1 LILCLT
7 IVRASPTEVFTSEL
21 STTKFLKHEE
31 GSIDMRIVFDLDGVI
46 CELKKPS
53 ESYGEVKPKLDVI
66 KLVNELHSNGDHI
79 IIHTGRHMRTC
90 NGNVDE
96 VIKKVGKITKDWLK
110 KNNVKYDELI
120 FGKPHADMYIDD
132 LGLSFDSSDKLKEK
146 MDGIKLNFI
155 IPMGGEGKRFKNS
168 KFNKPKFMIK
178 TKNKTLLEW
187 AIQSLP
193 LDFAHKIFFII
204 RKNDEQNFRVK
215 EFIEKI
221 MKKFPNTKFK
231 VLLLSK
237 NTRGQAETVLSCK
250 KEINNDRAL
259 LIFNND
265 TYFKSIRLKSRLL
278 SMRNQKID
286 GILGIFNSKDPK
298 YSFVEIDNDDKVIRT
313 KEKKVISN
321 FASTGMYIFSKGSDF
336 IKSAEYAIEK
346 NILTKNEFYISE
358 LYNILIKEG
367 KKITVDVADEFVA
380 LGTPED
386 IKKFEA

>member
-1 LILCLT
+1 MVSGLQLRL
-7 IVRASPTEVFTSEL
+7 FTLEL
-21 STTKFLKHEE
+21 YTTKFLKHEE
-31 GSIDMRIVFDLDGVI
+31 RFTDMRIVFDLDGVI

-53 ESYGEVKPKLDVI
+53 ESYGEVKPKLEVI
-66 KLVNELHSNGDHI
+66 KLMNELHNNGDHI

-90 NGNVDE
+90 DGNVNE
-96 VIKKVGKITKDWLK
+96 VIKKVGKITKEWLK

-132 LGLSFDSSDKLKEK
+132 LGVTFDSADELKVK

-168 KFNKPKFMIK
+168 KFNKPKFMIE

-215 EFIEKI
+215 EFIKKI
-221 MKKFPNTKFK
+221 MKEKFSNIKFEI
-231 VLLLSK
+231 LLLSK
-237 NTRGQAETVLSCK
+237 NTRGQAETVLNCK
-250 KEINNDRAL
+250 KYINNDRGL

-265 TYFKSIRLKSRLL
+265 TYFKSTRLKSRLL
-278 SMRNQKID
+278 SMKNQNID
-286 GILGIFNSKDPK
+286 GILGIFNSNNPE
-298 YSFVEIDNDDKVIRT
+298 YSFVKIDNENKVIKT

-336 IKSAEYAIEK
+336 IKSVEYAIEEE
-346 NILTKNEFYISE
+346 ILSKNEFYISE

-367 KKITVDVADEFVA
+367 KKFTVDIADEFVT

>member
-1 LILCLT
+1 
-7 IVRASPTEVFTSEL
+7 
-21 STTKFLKHEE
+21 
-31 GSIDMRIVFDLDGVI
+31 
-46 CELKKPS
+46 
-53 ESYGEVKPKLDVI
+53 
-66 KLVNELHSNGDHI
+66 
-79 IIHTGRHMRTC
+79 
-90 NGNVDE
+90 
-96 VIKKVGKITKDWLK
+96 
-110 KNNVKYDELI
+110 
-120 FGKPHADMYIDD
+120 
-132 LGLSFDSSDKLKEK
+132 

-215 EFIEKI
+215 EFIKKI

>member
-1 LILCLT
+1 MVSGLQLRL
-7 IVRASPTEVFTSEL
+7 FTLEL
-21 STTKFLKHEE
+21 YTTKFLKHEE
-31 GSIDMRIVFDLDGVI
+31 RFTDMRIVFDLDGVI

-66 KLVNELHSNGDHI
+66 KLMNELHSNGDHI

-90 NGNVDE
+90 DGNVNE
-96 VIKKVGKITKDWLK
+96 VIKKVGKITKEWLK

-132 LGLSFDSSDKLKEK
+132 LGVTFDSANELKVK

-168 KFNKPKFMIK
+168 KFNKPKFMIE

-215 EFIEKI
+215 EFIKKI
-221 MKKFPNTKFK
+221 MKEKFSNIKFEI
-231 VLLLSK
+231 LLLSK
-237 NTRGQAETVLSCK
+237 NTRGQAETVLNCK
-250 KEINNDRAL
+250 KYINNDRGL

-265 TYFKSIRLKSRLL
+265 TYFKSTRLKSRLL

-286 GILGIFNSKDPK
+286 GILGIFNSNNPE
-298 YSFVEIDNDDKVIRT
+298 YSFVKIDNENKVIKT

-336 IKSAEYAIEK
+336 IKSVEYAIEEE
-346 NILTKNEFYISE
+346 ILSKNEFYISE

-367 KKITVDVADEFVA
+367 KKFTVDIADEFVT

>member
-1 LILCLT
+1 MVSGLQLRL
-7 IVRASPTEVFTSEL
+7 FTLEL

-31 GSIDMRIVFDLDGVI
+31 GLTDMRIVFDLDGVI

-178 TKNKTLLEW
+178 TKDKTLLEW

>member
-1 LILCLT
+1 MISGLQLRL
-7 IVRASPTEVFTSEL
+7 FTLEL
-21 STTKFLKHEE
+21 YTTKFLKHEE
-31 GSIDMRIVFDLDGVI
+31 RFTDMRIVFDLDGVI

-66 KLVNELHSNGDHI
+66 KLMNELHSNGDHI

-90 NGNVDE
+90 DGNVNE
-96 VIKKVGKITKDWLK
+96 VIKKVGKITKEWLK

-132 LGLSFDSSDKLKEK
+132 LGVTFDSADELKVK

-155 IPMGGEGKRFKNS
+155 IPMGGEGKRFKDS
-168 KFNKPKFMIK
+168 KFNKPKFMIE

-215 EFIEKI
+215 EFIKKI
-221 MKKFPNTKFK
+221 MKEKFSNIKFEI
-231 VLLLSK
+231 LLLSK
-237 NTRGQAETVLSCK
+237 NTRGQAETVLNCK
-250 KEINNDRAL
+250 KYINNDRGL

-265 TYFKSIRLKSRLL
+265 TYFKSTRLKSRLL
-278 SMRNQKID
+278 SMRNQNID
-286 GILGIFNSKDPK
+286 GILGIFNSNNPE
-298 YSFVEIDNDDKVIRT
+298 YSFVKIDNENKVIKT

-336 IKSAEYAIEK
+336 IKSVEYAIEEE
-346 NILTKNEFYISE
+346 ILSKNEFYISE

-367 KKITVDVADEFVA
+367 KKFTVDIADEFVT

>member
-1 LILCLT
+1 MVSGLQLRL
-7 IVRASPTEVFTSEL
+7 FTLEL
-21 STTKFLKHEE
+21 YTTKFLKHEE
-31 GSIDMRIVFDLDGVI
+31 RFTDMRIVFDLDGVI

-66 KLVNELHSNGDHI
+66 KLMNELHSNGDHI

-90 NGNVDE
+90 DGNVNE
-96 VIKKVGKITKDWLK
+96 VIKKVGKITKEWLK

-132 LGLSFDSSDKLKEK
+132 LGVTFDSADELKVK

-168 KFNKPKFMIK
+168 KFNKPKFMIE

-215 EFIEKI
+215 EFIKKI
-221 MKKFPNTKFK
+221 MKEKFSNIKFEI
-231 VLLLSK
+231 LLLSK

-250 KEINNDRAL
+250 KEIDNDRPL
-259 LIFNND
+259 VIFNND
-265 TYFKSIRLKSRLL
+265 TYFKSTRLKSRLL
-278 SMRNQKID
+278 SMKNQNID
-286 GILGIFNSKDPK
+286 GILGIFNANDPK
-298 YSFVEIDNDDKVIRT
+298 YSFVEIDNEGTVVRT
-313 KEKKVISN
+313 KEKEIISN
-321 FASTGMYIFSKGSDF
+321 FASTGLYVFSKGSDF
-336 IKSAEYAIEK
+336 VKSAEYAIEK
-346 NILTKNEFYISE
+346 NILSKNEFYISE
-358 LYNILIKEG
+358 LYNFLIKNG
-367 KKITVDVADEFVA
+367 KKFTIDFADEFTA

>member
-1 LILCLT
+1 MVNGIQLRLFSL
-7 IVRASPTEVFTSEL
+7 EL

-31 GSIDMRIVFDLDGVI
+31 GFTDMRIVFDLDGVI
-46 CELKKPS
+46 CELKKPN

-132 LGLSFDSSDKLKEK
+132 LGLSFDSADKLKVK

-215 EFIEKI
+215 EFIKKI

-336 IKSAEYAIEK
+336 VKSAEYAIEK
-346 NILTKNEFYISE
+346 NILIKNEFYISE

>member
-1 LILCLT
+1 MVNGIQLRL
-7 IVRASPTEVFTSEL
+7 FTLEL

-31 GSIDMRIVFDLDGVI
+31 GLTDMRIVFDLDGVI

-215 EFIEKI
+215 EFIKKI

-231 VLLLSK
+231 VILLSK

>member
-1 LILCLT
+1 MVSGLQLRL
-7 IVRASPTEVFTSEL
+7 FTLEL
-21 STTKFLKHEE
+21 YTTKFLKHEE
-31 GSIDMRIVFDLDGVI
+31 RFTDMRIVFDLDGVI

-66 KLVNELHSNGDHI
+66 KLMNELHSNGDHI

-90 NGNVDE
+90 DGNVNE
-96 VIKKVGKITKDWLK
+96 VIKKVGKITKEWLK

-132 LGLSFDSSDKLKEK
+132 LGVTFDSADELKVK

-168 KFNKPKFMIK
+168 KFNKPKFMIE

-215 EFIEKI
+215 EFIKKI
-221 MKKFPNTKFK
+221 MKEKFSNIKFEI
-231 VLLLSK
+231 LLLSK
-237 NTRGQAETVLSCK
+237 NTRGQAETVLNCK
-250 KEINNDRAL
+250 KYINNDRGL

-265 TYFKSIRLKSRLL
+265 TYFKSTRLKSRLL
-278 SMRNQKID
+278 SMRNQNID
-286 GILGIFNSKDPK
+286 GILGIFNSNNPE
-298 YSFVEIDNDDKVIRT
+298 YSFVKIDNENKVIKT

-336 IKSAEYAIEK
+336 IKSVEYAIEEE
-346 NILTKNEFYISE
+346 ILSKNEFYISE

-367 KKITVDVADEFVA
+367 KKFTVDIADEFVT

>member
-1 LILCLT
+1 MVSGLQLRL
-7 IVRASPTEVFTSEL
+7 FTLEL
-21 STTKFLKHEE
+21 YTTKFLKHEE
-31 GSIDMRIVFDLDGVI
+31 RFTDMRIVFDLDGVI

-66 KLVNELHSNGDHI
+66 KLMNELHSNGDHI

-90 NGNVDE
+90 DGNVNE
-96 VIKKVGKITKDWLK
+96 VIKKVGKITKEWLK

-132 LGLSFDSSDKLKEK
+132 LGVTFDSADELKVK

-168 KFNKPKFMIK
+168 KFNKPKFMIE

-215 EFIEKI
+215 EFIKKI
-221 MKKFPNTKFK
+221 MKEKFSNIKFEI
-231 VLLLSK
+231 LLLSK

-265 TYFKSIRLKSRLL
+265 TYFKSVRLKSRLL

-336 IKSAEYAIEK
+336 VKSAEYAIEK
-346 NILTKNEFYISE
+346 NILIKNEFYISE

>member
-1 LILCLT
+1 MVNGIQLRL
-7 IVRASPTEVFTSEL
+7 FTLEL

-31 GSIDMRIVFDLDGVI
+31 GLTDMRIVFDLDGVI

-132 LGLSFDSSDKLKEK
+132 LGLSFDSTDKLKEK

-215 EFIEKI
+215 EFIKKI
-221 MKKFPNTKFK
+221 MKEKFSNIKFEI
-231 VLLLSK
+231 LLLSK

>member
-1 LILCLT
+1 MVNGIQLRL
-7 IVRASPTEVFTSEL
+7 FTLEL

-31 GSIDMRIVFDLDGVI
+31 GLTDMRIVFDLDGVI

-110 KNNVKYDELI
+110 KNNVKYDDLI

-193 LDFAHKIFFII
+193 LDFAHKVFFII

-215 EFIEKI
+215 EFIKKI

>member
-1 LILCLT
+1 
-7 IVRASPTEVFTSEL
+7 
-21 STTKFLKHEE
+21 
-31 GSIDMRIVFDLDGVI
+31 MRIVFDLDGVI

-53 ESYGEVKPKLDVI
+53 ESYVEVKPKLEVI
-66 KLVNELHSNGDHI
+66 KIINELHSNGDYI

-90 NGNVDE
+90 NGNVNE
-96 VIKKVGKITKDWLK
+96 VIKKVGKITKEWLK

-132 LGLSFDSSDKLKEK
+132 LGVTFDSADKLKVK
-146 MDGIKLNFI
+146 MNETKLNFI
-155 IPMGGEGKRFKNS
+155 IPMGGEGKRFKDS
-168 KFNKPKFMIK
+168 KFNKPKFMIE

-193 LDFAHKIFFII
+193 LDFAYKIFFII
-204 RKNDEQNFRVK
+204 RKNDEENFGVK
-215 EFIEKI
+215 KFIKKI
-221 MKKFPNTKFK
+221 MKKIPNTKFK
-231 VLLLSK
+231 IILLSK
-237 NTRGQAETVLSCK
+237 NTRGQAETVLKCK
-250 KEINNDRAL
+250 KEINNDRGL

-265 TYFKSIRLKSRLL
+265 TYFKSVRLKSRLL
-278 SMRNQKID
+278 AMKNQKID
-286 GILGIFNSKDPK
+286 GILGIFNSNNPE
-298 YSFVEIDNDDKVIRT
+298 YSFVKIDKKDNVVRT

-346 NILTKNEFYISE
+346 NNLIKNEFYISE

-367 KKITVDVADEFVA
+367 KEFTVDIADEFVS

-386 IKKFEA
+386 IKKFET

>member
-1 LILCLT
+1 MVNGIQLRL
-7 IVRASPTEVFTSEL
+7 FTLEL

-31 GSIDMRIVFDLDGVI
+31 GLTDMRIVFDLDGVI

-215 EFIEKI
+215 EFIKKI
-221 MKKFPNTKFK
+221 MKKFPNTKFEI
-231 VLLLSK
+231 LLLSK

-386 IKKFEA
+386 IKKFEV

>member
-215 EFIEKI
+215 EFIKKI
-221 MKKFPNTKFK
+221 MKKFPNTKFE

-265 TYFKSIRLKSRLL
+265 TYFKSVRLKSRLL

-298 YSFVEIDNDDKVIRT
+298 YSFVEIDDDDKVIRT

-346 NILTKNEFYISE
+346 NILSKNEFYISE

-367 KKITVDVADEFVA
+367 KKFTVDIADEFVA

>member
-1 LILCLT
+1 MVNGIQLRL
-7 IVRASPTEVFTSEL
+7 FTLEL

-31 GSIDMRIVFDLDGVI
+31 GLTDMRIVFDLDGVI

-110 KNNVKYDELI
+110 KNNVKYDDLI

-215 EFIEKI
+215 EFIKKI

>member
-1 LILCLT
+1 MVSGLQLRL
-7 IVRASPTEVFTSEL
+7 FTLEL

-31 GSIDMRIVFDLDGVI
+31 GLTDMRIVFDLDGVI

-215 EFIEKI
+215 EFIKKI

-346 NILTKNEFYISE
+346 NILIKNEFYISE

>member
-1 LILCLT
+1 MVNGIQLRL
-7 IVRASPTEVFTSEL
+7 FTLEL

-31 GSIDMRIVFDLDGVI
+31 GLTDMRIVFDLDGVI

-215 EFIEKI
+215 EFIKKI

-346 NILTKNEFYISE
+346 NILIKNEFYISE

>member
-1 LILCLT
+1 MVNGIQLRL
-7 IVRASPTEVFTSEL
+7 FTLEL

-31 GSIDMRIVFDLDGVI
+31 GLTDMRIVFDLDGVI

-215 EFIEKI
+215 EFIKKI
-221 MKKFPNTKFK
+221 MKKFPNTKFEI
-231 VLLLSK
+231 LLLSK

>member
-1 LILCLT
+1 
-7 IVRASPTEVFTSEL
+7 
-21 STTKFLKHEE
+21 
-31 GSIDMRIVFDLDGVI
+31 
-46 CELKKPS
+46 
-53 ESYGEVKPKLDVI
+53 
-66 KLVNELHSNGDHI
+66 
-79 IIHTGRHMRTC
+79 
-90 NGNVDE
+90 
-96 VIKKVGKITKDWLK
+96 
-110 KNNVKYDELI
+110 
-120 FGKPHADMYIDD
+120 
-132 LGLSFDSSDKLKEK
+132 
-146 MDGIKLNFI
+146 
-155 IPMGGEGKRFKNS
+155 
-168 KFNKPKFMIK
+168 
-178 TKNKTLLEW
+178 
-187 AIQSLP
+187 
-193 LDFAHKIFFII
+193 
-204 RKNDEQNFRVK
+204 
-215 EFIEKI
+215 

-346 NILTKNEFYISE
+346 NMVTKNEFYISE

>member
-1 LILCLT
+1 MVSDLQLRL
-7 IVRASPTEVFTSEL
+7 FTLEL
-21 STTKFLKHEE
+21 YTTKFLKHEE
-31 GSIDMRIVFDLDGVI
+31 RFTDMRIVFDLDGVI

-96 VIKKVGKITKDWLK
+96 VIKKVGQITKDWLK

-132 LGLSFDSSDKLKEK
+132 LGLSFDSADKLKVK
-146 MDGIKLNFI
+146 MNGIKLNFI

-215 EFIEKI
+215 EFIKKI

>member
-1 LILCLT
+1 
-7 IVRASPTEVFTSEL
+7 
-21 STTKFLKHEE
+21 
-31 GSIDMRIVFDLDGVI
+31 MRIVFDLDGVI

-110 KNNVKYDELI
+110 TNNVKYDELI

-132 LGLSFDSSDKLKEK
+132 LGLSFDSADKLKEK
-146 MDGIKLNFI
+146 MNGIKLNFI

-168 KFNKPKFMIK
+168 KFNKPKFMIE

-215 EFIEKI
+215 EFIKKI
-221 MKKFPNTKFK
+221 MKEKFSNIKFEI
-231 VLLLSK
+231 LLLSK

-265 TYFKSIRLKSRLL
+265 TYFKSVRLKSRLL

-336 IKSAEYAIEK
+336 VKSAEYAIEK
-346 NILTKNEFYISE
+346 NILIKNEFYISE

>member
-1 LILCLT
+1 
-7 IVRASPTEVFTSEL
+7 
-21 STTKFLKHEE
+21 
-31 GSIDMRIVFDLDGVI
+31 MRIVFDLDGVI

-215 EFIEKI
+215 EFIKKI

>member
-1 LILCLT
+1 MVSGLQLRL
-7 IVRASPTEVFTSEL
+7 FTLEL
-21 STTKFLKHEE
+21 YTTKFLKHEE
-31 GSIDMRIVFDLDGVI
+31 RFTDMRIVFDLDGVI

-66 KLVNELHSNGDHI
+66 KLVNELHNNGDHI

-90 NGNVDE
+90 DGNVNE
-96 VIKKVGKITKDWLK
+96 VIKKVGKITKEWLK

-132 LGLSFDSSDKLKEK
+132 LGVTFDSADELKVK

-168 KFNKPKFMIK
+168 KFNKPKFMIE

-215 EFIEKI
+215 KFIKKI
-221 MKKFPNTKFK
+221 MKEKFSNIKFEI
-231 VLLLSK
+231 LLLSK

-250 KEINNDRAL
+250 KYINNDRGL

-265 TYFKSIRLKSRLL
+265 TYFKSTRLKSRLL
-278 SMRNQKID
+278 SMKNQNID
-286 GILGIFNSKDPK
+286 GILGIFNSNNPE
-298 YSFVEIDNDDKVIRT
+298 YSFVKIDNENKVIKT

-336 IKSAEYAIEK
+336 IKSVEYAIEEE
-346 NILTKNEFYISE
+346 ILSKNEFYISE

-367 KKITVDVADEFVA
+367 KKFTVDIADEFVT

-386 IKKFEA
+386 IKKFET

>member
-1 LILCLT
+1 MVSDLQLRL
-7 IVRASPTEVFTSEL
+7 FTLEL
-21 STTKFLKHEE
+21 YTTKFLKHEE
-31 GSIDMRIVFDLDGVI
+31 RFTDMRIVFDLDGVI

-90 NGNVDE
+90 DGNVNE
-96 VIKKVGKITKDWLK
+96 VIKKVGKITKEWLK

-132 LGLSFDSSDKLKEK
+132 LGLSFDSADKLKVK

-215 EFIEKI
+215 EFIKKI

-265 TYFKSIRLKSRLL
+265 TYFKSVRLKSRLL

-336 IKSAEYAIEK
+336 VKSAEYAIEK

>member
-1 LILCLT
+1 
-7 IVRASPTEVFTSEL
+7 
-21 STTKFLKHEE
+21 
-31 GSIDMRIVFDLDGVI
+31 MRIVFDLDGVI

-53 ESYGEVKPKLDVI
+53 ESYGEVKPKSDVI
-66 KLVNELHSNGDHI
+66 KIVNKLHSNGDHI

-90 NGNVDE
+90 DGNVDE

-110 KNNVKYDELI
+110 KYNVNYDELI

-132 LGLSFDSSDKLKEK
+132 LGLTFNYSDILKEK
-146 MDGIKLNFI
+146 MDDIKLNFI

-168 KFNKPKFMIK
+168 KFKKPKFMIE

-204 RKNDEQNFRVK
+204 RKNDEQNFGVK
-215 EFIEKI
+215 EFIKKI
-221 MKKFPNTKFK
+221 MKEKFPNTKFK

-250 KEINNDRAL
+250 KDINSNRAL

-265 TYFKSIRLKSRLL
+265 TYFKSTRLKSRLL
-278 SMRNQKID
+278 SMKNQKID
-286 GILGIFNSKDPK
+286 GILGIFNSNDPK
-298 YSFVEIDNDDKVIRT
+298 YSFVKINNEDKVIRT

-321 FASTGMYIFSKGSDF
+321 FASTGLYIFSKGSDF
-336 IKSAEYAIEK
+336 IKSAEYAIEN
-346 NILTKNEFYISE
+346 NILSKNEFYISE

-367 KKITVDVADEFVA
+367 KKFTIDFADEFVA

-386 IKKFEA
+386 IKKFET

>member
-1 LILCLT
+1 MVNGIQLRL
-7 IVRASPTEVFTSEL
+7 FTLEL

-31 GSIDMRIVFDLDGVI
+31 GLTDMRIVFDLDGVI

-215 EFIEKI
+215 EFIKKI

-367 KKITVDVADEFVA
+367 KKITVDIADEFVA

>member
-1 LILCLT
+1 MVSGLQLRL
-7 IVRASPTEVFTSEL
+7 FTLEL
-21 STTKFLKHEE
+21 YTTKFLKHEE
-31 GSIDMRIVFDLDGVI
+31 RFTDMRIVFDLDGVI

-66 KLVNELHSNGDHI
+66 KLMNELHSNGDHI

-90 NGNVDE
+90 DGNVNE
-96 VIKKVGKITKDWLK
+96 VIKKVGKITKEWLK
-110 KNNVKYDELI
+110 KNNVKYDELV

-132 LGLSFDSSDKLKEK
+132 LGVTFDSADELKVK

-215 EFIEKI
+215 KFIKKI
-221 MKKFPNTKFK
+221 MKEKFSNIKFEI
-231 VLLLSK
+231 LLLSK
-237 NTRGQAETVLSCK
+237 NTRGQAETVLNCK
-250 KEINNDRAL
+250 KYINNDRGL

-265 TYFKSIRLKSRLL
+265 TYFKSTRLKSRLL

-286 GILGIFNSKDPK
+286 GILGIFNSNNPE
-298 YSFVEIDNDDKVIRT
+298 YSFVKIDNENKVIKT

-336 IKSAEYAIEK
+336 IKSVEYAIEEE
-346 NILTKNEFYISE
+346 ILSKNEFYISE

-367 KKITVDVADEFVA
+367 KKFTVDIADEFVT

>member
-1 LILCLT
+1 
-7 IVRASPTEVFTSEL
+7 
-21 STTKFLKHEE
+21 
-31 GSIDMRIVFDLDGVI
+31 MRIVFDLDGVI
-46 CELKKPS
+46 CELKKPN

-132 LGLSFDSSDKLKEK
+132 LGLSFDSADKLKEK
-146 MDGIKLNFI
+146 MNGIKLNFI

-168 KFNKPKFMIK
+168 KFNKPKFMIE

-215 EFIEKI
+215 EFIKKI
-221 MKKFPNTKFK
+221 MKEKFSNIKFEI
-231 VLLLSK
+231 LLLSK

-265 TYFKSIRLKSRLL
+265 TYFKSVRLKSRLL

-286 GILGIFNSKDPK
+286 GILGIFNSNNPE
-298 YSFVEIDNDDKVIRT
+298 YSFVKIDKDDKVIDA
-313 KEKKVISN
+313 EK
-321 FASTGMYIFSKGSDF
+321 F
-336 IKSAEYAIEK
+336 IDVGDIGIGYATI
-346 NILTKNEFYISE
+346 IH
-358 LYNILIKEG
+358 G
-367 KKITVDVADEFVA
+367 VAPVN
-380 LGTPED
+380 
-386 IKKFEA
+386 IKKNPDWNDINDGRWFLSMYSNESDEVKNRHTAHAISDKIKIIDKSIFPPE